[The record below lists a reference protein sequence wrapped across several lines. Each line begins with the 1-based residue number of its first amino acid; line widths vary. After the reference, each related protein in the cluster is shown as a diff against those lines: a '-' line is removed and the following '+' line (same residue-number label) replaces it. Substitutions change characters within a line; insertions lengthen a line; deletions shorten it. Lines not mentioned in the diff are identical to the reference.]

1 MIEKHWRSLP
11 FTWSPYTFSASP
23 NEDLARFHFT
33 LPQPPSTAA
42 YIRPV
47 HLRPFYVNTPSIA
60 QECAGVQWVV
70 TTDNHP
76 LVMSDPSPKKKNGG
90 NPSVPRQIR
99 FVATDGQ
106 PQTKRRRVN
115 AACLTCRRRKIRCS
129 GEQPVCKTCSDYK
142 HVCLGYTES
151 TAHLR
156 TQSDSTSQAPRVSA
170 PNGSSHNVARA
181 VESSS
186 PDPVPPNIPAPAV
199 DRISELQDTGL
210 KDIPFL
216 DVSSRNKELEMRA
229 EDSPESSRASV
240 SSGSRTHVPYFRYFG
255 PTAIVPGFKQMVVQV
270 RGSRKSNPSMSSDS
284 PSPLRSP
291 RPAERPSENISRAPA
306 ASESRES
313 RDANIPFYDQDDT
326 APVSNLV
333 LHLCDLFFTHLG
345 CNFPFLQRD
354 RFFQDLKDK
363 RVDTML
369 VDAVCSLAARF
380 SAHPLLGPPQAQPIE
395 RPHQPDENRKWD
407 RGLPFGHRAMSALVD
422 SLPCPTLSAVQA
434 CLLLAYEQF
443 GSNHDS
449 GLWMYLGISIRMA
462 QDLGLQKFQG
472 LKHNYGQSG
481 VTPSDV
487 MTGHAGKLREDQYDD
502 LDVHHTPKVK
512 PRPLTGERARERE
525 RVDSFWSIF
534 FLDRVISSGTG
545 RPVTLRDEDI
555 ELCFPLQS
563 ESQLPNGW
571 PAPFPPLIRII
582 HLYGRVTDLING
594 IQYVKRVTPDT
605 LKMLAGME
613 SDLTGIY
620 QRLSPRLHFNAANFQ
635 AYVKAKEGTNFIL
648 LHFWFHTLIVLLHQP
663 TLLNSF
669 GGSIQHLYPNSRE
682 LSMSSAKTIADILSF
697 SELVDGKSFIG
708 NPFTSQPM
716 YIAACAF
723 LMESAYYTTPSS
735 ANGAPSPQP
744 LLANQSSGFVLPNLD
759 PSNVTE
765 RKSTAKHILLAS
777 AAKENYQRCY
787 KALQALNT
795 YWQGTGYIL
804 TVLDQKAKGIVDP
817 LLYTI
822 EDMENTD
829 GIAPGL
835 PLGPGPWRKGKVPAD
850 GSDPEKP
857 SSVAD
862 MTSNRKWSPNIDP
875 SQAIGWSLTGATNSA
890 QPNLSLLYQ
899 MPSTEPA
906 PTPDRPTYSS
916 QYSHSYPILP
926 NAGQGN
932 SSFPPLTPS
941 HNESAASLAAA
952 NAKYP
957 TIPTPMHT
965 DSYYMGLNSPY
976 PDSTPQSTRPVQPA
990 PPTFSGLSSAQLDPQ
1005 QSVFDYSVPP
1015 TPDPSGNPIGTGDL
1029 HADSN
1034 GMMIGSHDVDMN
1046 TLNHQESFPFAN
1058 GEILPWLEYLPQD
1071 VLSFFG
1077 ENQGYPLMNPDD
1089 VSRPS

>member
-1 MIEKHWRSLP
+1 M
-11 FTWSPYTFSASP
+11 SP
-23 NEDLARFHFT
+23 
-33 LPQPPSTAA
+33 
-42 YIRPV
+42 
-47 HLRPFYVNTPSIA
+47 
-60 QECAGVQWVV
+60 
-70 TTDNHP
+70 
-76 LVMSDPSPKKKNGG
+76 PSPKKKNGG
-90 NPSVPRQIR
+90 PSAPRQIR

-156 TQSDSTSQAPRVSA
+156 TQSDSASRAPPHLSA
-170 PNGSSHNVARA
+170 PNESTSQHASRA

-186 PDPVPPNIPAPAV
+186 PEPMPMPIPKAPA
-199 DRISELQDTGL
+199 DKSTKMKAPGS
-210 KDIPFL
+210 KDI
-216 DVSSRNKELEMRA
+216 SSLGDNSSLVKESDTQA
-229 EDSPESSRASV
+229 VGDSPASGRTSV
-240 SSGSRTHVPYFRYFG
+240 SSASRTHVPYFRYFG

-270 RGSRKSNPSMSSDS
+270 RGSRRSNPSMSSDS
-284 PSPLRSP
+284 PSPIRSP
-291 RPAERPSENISRAPA
+291 NPSDIPARPLVTVADNRDN
-306 ASESRES
+306 
-313 RDANIPFYDQDDT
+313 RDANIPFYDRDDT
-326 APVSNLV
+326 LPVSNLV
-333 LHLCDLFFTHLG
+333 SHLCELFFAHLG
-345 CNFPFLQRD
+345 CSFPFLQRE
-354 RFFQDLKDK
+354 RFLQDLKEK
-363 RVDTML
+363 KVDTML

-380 SAHPLLGPPQAQPIE
+380 SIHPSLGPPQAPPIDRSQPLLA
-395 RPHQPDENRKWD
+395 DKKWD

-472 LKHNYGQSG
+472 LKHNYGRTG
-481 VTPSDV
+481 VTPSEV
-487 MTGHAGKLREDQYDD
+487 MTGHAGKLREEQYDD
-502 LDVHHTPKVK
+502 LDVH
-512 PRPLTGERARERE
+512 LTSKTNPQPSVEERARERE

-563 ESQLPNGW
+563 ESQLSNGW

-594 IQYVKRVTPDT
+594 IQDVKLVTPDT

-723 LMESAYYTTPSS
+723 LMESAYYASPSS
-735 ANGAPSPQP
+735 AAGSTPPQP
-744 LLANQSSGFVLPNLD
+744 LLANQSSGFVMPTMES
-759 PSNVTE
+759 SNGTE

-777 AAKENYQRCY
+777 AARENYQRCY
-787 KALQALNT
+787 KALKALNA
-795 YWQGTGYIL
+795 YWEGTGYIL

-817 LLYTI
+817 LLYAV
-822 EDMENTD
+822 EDMENTA
-829 GIAPGL
+829 GIAPGQ
-835 PLGPGPWRKGKVPAD
+835 PLGTGAWRAGKAPAD
-850 GSDPEKP
+850 SGFDLERPAG
-857 SSVAD
+857 VAD
-862 MTSNRKWSPNIDP
+862 ISSDGKWSPHIDP
-875 SQAIGWSLTGATNSA
+875 SQAIGWALTGATNSSL
-890 QPNLSLLYQ
+890 PNLSLLYQ
-899 MPSTEPA
+899 MSTTEAESPSN
-906 PTPDRPTYSS
+906 RPTYSS
-916 QYSHSYPILP
+916 QYSHSYPVLP
-926 NAGQGN
+926 TNASEGPSTSYPQ
-932 SSFPPLTPS
+932 SIASARAHEEITPS
-941 HNESAASLAAA
+941 LATA
-952 NAKYP
+952 NAKYSSIQSR
-957 TIPTPMHT
+957 TISNDP
-965 DSYYMGLNSPY
+965 SYYMDMNPTY
-976 PDSTPQSTRPVQPA
+976 PESNTRTTRPIRTSQSTFPGVLSSGLPISHMGSQPSAYNYSMPQTTAEHQTRNPMGSRDPGADLQPA
-990 PPTFSGLSSAQLDPQ
+990 IDDA
-1005 QSVFDYSVPP
+1005 
-1015 TPDPSGNPIGTGDL
+1015 
-1029 HADSN
+1029 N
-1034 GMMIGSHDVDMN
+1034 GMMIGSHEVDMN
-1046 TLNHQESFPFAN
+1046 SIHHQESFPFAN

-1077 ENQGYPLMNPDD
+1077 DHQNYPLMSPDD
-1089 VSRPS
+1089 VSRPP

>member
-1 MIEKHWRSLP
+1 M
-11 FTWSPYTFSASP
+11 SPPSP
-23 NEDLARFHFT
+23 NKT
-33 LPQPPSTAA
+33 
-42 YIRPV
+42 
-47 HLRPFYVNTPSIA
+47 
-60 QECAGVQWVV
+60 
-70 TTDNHP
+70 
-76 LVMSDPSPKKKNGG
+76 NGG
-90 NPSVPRQIR
+90 NPSAPRQIR

-129 GEQPVCKTCSDYK
+129 GEQPGRMHSVAIADILLTGDMREVCKTCSDYK

-156 TQSDSTSQAPRVSA
+156 TQSDSASRAPPRLSA
-170 PNGSSHNVARA
+170 PNELTSQRAPRA

-186 PDPVPPNIPAPAV
+186 PEPVPTTIPKAPA
-199 DRISELQDTGL
+199 DKSTKTKAPGS
-210 KDIPFL
+210 KDISG
-216 DVSSRNKELEMRA
+216 DTSSITNKELDTQA
-229 EDSPESSRASV
+229 VGDSPASGRTSV

-270 RGSRKSNPSMSSDS
+270 RGSRKSNPSTSSDS

-291 RPAERPSENISRAPA
+291 KPSEIPTRPQATADNRDN
-306 ASESRES
+306 
-313 RDANIPFYDQDDT
+313 RDANIPFYDRDD
-326 APVSNLV
+326 ALPVSNLV
-333 LHLCDLFFTHLG
+333 SHLCELFFAHLG
-345 CNFPFLQRD
+345 CSFPFLQRE
-354 RFFQDLKDK
+354 RFLQDLKEK
-363 RVDTML
+363 KVDTML

-380 SAHPLLGPPQAQPIE
+380 SIHPSLGPPQAPSIDRSQP
-395 RPHQPDENRKWD
+395 PLDDKKWD

-472 LKHNYGQSG
+472 LKYNYGKNG
-481 VTPSDV
+481 VTPSEV
-487 MTGHAGKLREDQYDD
+487 MTGHAGKLREEQYDD
-502 LDVHHTPKVK
+502 LDVHLTPKTT
-512 PRPLTGERARERE
+512 PQPLVEERARERE

-594 IQYVKRVTPDT
+594 IQDVKLVTPDT

-723 LMESAYYTTPSS
+723 LMESAYYASS
-735 ANGAPSPQP
+735 SSGVESHQPRP
-744 LLANQSSGFVLPNLD
+744 LLANQSSGFVMPTMES
-759 PSNVTE
+759 SNGTE

-787 KALQALNT
+787 KALKALNT
-795 YWQGTGYIL
+795 YWEGTGYIL

-817 LLYTI
+817 LLYAV
-822 EDMENTD
+822 EDMENTE
-829 GIAPGL
+829 GFSPGQ
-835 PLGPGPWRKGKVPAD
+835 PLGPGAWRAGKAPAD
-850 GSDPEKP
+850 SGFDPERTAG
-857 SSVAD
+857 VAD
-862 MTSNRKWSPNIDP
+862 ISSDGKWSPHIDP
-875 SQAIGWSLTGATNSA
+875 SQAIGWALTGATNSS

-899 MPSTEPA
+899 MSTTEAETPSN
-906 PTPDRPTYSS
+906 RPTYSS
-916 QYSHSYPILP
+916 QYSHSYPAIP
-926 NAGQGN
+926 TNAGEGP
-932 SSFPPLTPS
+932 SSTYPQSIAPARANEEMTPS
-941 HNESAASLAAA
+941 LTTA
-952 NAKYP
+952 NTKYP
-957 TIPTPMHT
+957 SAQSRTINT
-965 DSYYMGLNSPY
+965 DPSYYMGMDSAY
-976 PDSTPQSTRPVQPA
+976 PGSNARITRPVQTAHSTFPGMLSSE
-990 PPTFSGLSSAQLDPQ
+990 PPTSHMDTQPPAY
-1005 QSVFDYSVPP
+1005 DYSIPQA
-1015 TPDPSGNPIGTGDL
+1015 TAEHQTRNQMGSRDPGADL
-1029 HADSN
+1029 QATMDDAN
-1034 GMMIGSHDVDMN
+1034 GMMIGSHEVDMN
-1046 TLNHQESFPFAN
+1046 SIHDHDSFPFGN

-1077 ENQGYPLMNPDD
+1077 DH
-1089 VSRPS
+1089 

>member
-1 MIEKHWRSLP
+1 MAAILLLPDKFALSQPTDSRKPSAVALMPQADVTFDLDVQNLSL
-11 FTWSPYTFSASP
+11 A
-23 NEDLARFHFT
+23 DT
-33 LPQPPSTAA
+33 LLMGHM
-42 YIRPV
+42 R
-47 HLRPFYVNTPSIA
+47 
-60 QECAGVQWVV
+60 E
-70 TTDNHP
+70 
-76 LVMSDPSPKKKNGG
+76 
-90 NPSVPRQIR
+90 
-99 FVATDGQ
+99 
-106 PQTKRRRVN
+106 
-115 AACLTCRRRKIRCS
+115 
-129 GEQPVCKTCSDYK
+129 VCKTCSDYK

-156 TQSDSTSQAPRVSA
+156 TQSDSASRAPPRLSA
-170 PNGSSHNVARA
+170 PNELTSQNASRA
-181 VESSS
+181 IESSS
-186 PDPVPPNIPAPAV
+186 PEPVPTTIPKALTDKPTKTKAP
-199 DRISELQDTGL
+199 GP
-210 KDIPFL
+210 K
-216 DVSSRNKELEMRA
+216 DVSSVRDTLSLANKELDTQTVG
-229 EDSPESSRASV
+229 DSPASGRTSV

-270 RGSRKSNPSMSSDS
+270 RGSRKSNPSTSSDS

-291 RPAERPSENISRAPA
+291 KPPNIPTRPLANTADNRDSRA
-306 ASESRES
+306 
-313 RDANIPFYDQDDT
+313 ANIPFYDRDDT
-326 APVSNLV
+326 LPVSNIV
-333 LHLCDLFFTHLG
+333 SHLCELFFAHLG
-345 CNFPFLQRD
+345 CSFPFLQRE
-354 RFFQDLKDK
+354 RFLQDLKEK
-363 RVDTML
+363 KVDTML

-380 SAHPLLGPPQAQPIE
+380 SIHPSLGPPQAPPIDCSQP
-395 RPHQPDENRKWD
+395 PLDDKKWD

-472 LKHNYGQSG
+472 LKYNYGKNG
-481 VTPSDV
+481 VTPSEV
-487 MTGHAGKLREDQYDD
+487 MTGHAGKLREEQYDD
-502 LDVHHTPKVK
+502 LDVHLTPKIT
-512 PRPLTGERARERE
+512 PQPLVEERAWERE

-594 IQYVKRVTPDT
+594 IQDVKLVTPDT
-605 LKMLAGME
+605 LKMLSGME

-620 QRLSPRLHFNAANFQ
+620 QSLSPRLHFNAANFQ

-723 LMESAYYTTPSS
+723 LMESAYYASPSS
-735 ANGAPSPQP
+735 GARSNQPQP
-744 LLANQSSGFVLPNLD
+744 LLANQSSGFVMPTIE
-759 PSNVTE
+759 SSSGTE

-787 KALQALNT
+787 KALKALNT
-795 YWQGTGYIL
+795 YWKGTGYIL

-817 LLYTI
+817 LLYAV
-822 EDMENTD
+822 EDIENTE
-829 GIAPGL
+829 GIALGQH
-835 PLGPGPWRKGKVPAD
+835 LGPGGWRAGKAPAD
-850 GSDPEKP
+850 SGFEIERAAG
-857 SSVAD
+857 VAD
-862 MTSNRKWSPNIDP
+862 ITSEGKWSPHIDP
-875 SQAIGWSLTGATNSA
+875 SQAYVSTAIGWALAGATNSS

-899 MPSTEPA
+899 MPTTVAESSPN
-906 PTPDRPTYSS
+906 RPTYSS
-916 QYSHSYPILP
+916 QYSHSYPVLP
-926 NAGQGN
+926 TNAGEGP
-932 SSFPPLTPS
+932 SSSYPQSIAQARAHEEMTPS
-941 HNESAASLAAA
+941 LTTA

-957 TIPTPMHT
+957 NVQSRTIST
-965 DSYYMGLNSPY
+965 DPSYYMDMNSTY
-976 PDSTPQSTRPVQPA
+976 AESNMRTTRPVQTGPSA
-990 PPTFSGLSSAQLDPQ
+990 FPGMLSSGLPTSHMDTRSSTYNYSIPQATAEHQNRNQMGPVDP
-1005 QSVFDYSVPP
+1005 
-1015 TPDPSGNPIGTGDL
+1015 GADL
-1029 HADSN
+1029 QATMDDAN
-1034 GMMIGSHDVDMN
+1034 GMMIGSQEVDMN
-1046 TLNHQESFPFAN
+1046 SIHHQDSFPFVN
-1058 GEILPWLEYLPQD
+1058 GEIIPWLEYLPQD

-1077 ENQGYPLMNPDD
+1077 DHQNYALMSPDD
-1089 VSRPS
+1089 VSRPP